1 MTIFEGVYQVGGA
14 DVLYIRNLL
23 PLYTTAKSNSVRLLV
38 NALEI
43 YDYLLWH
50 GAHVTIPTP
59 LAIV

>member
-1 MTIFEGVYQVGGA
+1 MS
-14 DVLYIRNLL
+14 YIRNLL
-23 PLYTTAKSNSVRLLV
+23 PLYTTAKSSSVRLLV